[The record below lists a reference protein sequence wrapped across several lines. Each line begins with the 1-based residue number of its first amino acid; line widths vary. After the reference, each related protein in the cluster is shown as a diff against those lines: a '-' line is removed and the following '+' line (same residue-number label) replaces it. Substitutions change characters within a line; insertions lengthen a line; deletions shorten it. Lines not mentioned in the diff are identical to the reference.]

1 MLRKV
6 QEFISVTKVPLGDKI
21 CNGLGK
27 FFYINDTSYCLNII
41 LFFDT
46 YKLNFLKKERRTQ
59 IFSRHLFQYQKYDHP
74 IVKIKLRM
82 M

>member
-27 FFYINDTSYCLNII
+27 FFYINDTSYCLNTI

-46 YKLNFLKKERRTQ
+46 YKLNLLKKNVGLKYFQ
-59 IFSRHLFQYQKYDHP
+59 GIFFN
-74 IVKIKLRM
+74 IKSMIIQLLRLCSE
-82 M
+82 